1 MTTESQRCNSFI
13 TNGGNAI
20 SKHACPDAKA
30 GNPTLLL
37 ARNPF
42 RVYSNHWQ
50 LSEEETGRIK
60 QRNTLGQ
67 IRKLIQRLQM
77 N

>member
-1 MTTESQRCNSFI
+1 MTS
-13 TNGGNAI
+13 GGNAI
-20 SKHACPDAKA
+20 SKHACPEAKA

-42 RVYSNHWQ
+42 TGYSNRWQ
-50 LSEEETGRIK
+50 LSEEEAGRIK
-60 QRNTLGQ
+60 QRDTLGQ
-67 IRKLIQRLQM
+67 ITKLMQRLQM

>member
-1 MTTESQRCNSFI
+1 VSQRCDSFI

-20 SKHACPDAKA
+20 SKHACPEAKA
-30 GNPTLLL
+30 DNPTLLL

-42 RVYSNHWQ
+42 RGYSNHWQ
-50 LSEEETGRIK
+50 HSEEEEAGRIK
-60 QRNTLGQ
+60 QRDTLVQ
-67 IRKLIQRLQM
+67 VRKLIQRLQM